1 MVINTRIEGSV
12 NVKDQQNRHIKMV
25 PNEKVELNQAGITGK
40 AKVDAR
46 DYISWIDGTWTLQ
59 GESLKQVLQRLQ
71 DYYGQNIRCDTLV
84 ENEQMFGK
92 LYLND
97 DLNQVIK
104 SILSILPTEYTI
116 KNNVIYIE

>member
-1 MVINTRIEGSV
+1 M
-12 NVKDQQNRHIKMV
+12 KDQQNRHIKMV